1 MLEFLKRTVQL
12 SDPSGPLLPPAYLH
26 CVVSNK
32 IVTVE
37 LSDECNVL
45 EKLIINKT
53 MGQQY
58 NTCMA

>member
-1 MLEFLKRTVQL
+1 
-12 SDPSGPLLPPAYLH
+12 
-26 CVVSNK
+26 
-32 IVTVE
+32 VE